1 MKKILLLYLT
11 LILFSSCLYK
21 NMYNFEEGDLD
32 WMKPYA
38 VGDTV
43 RFETSTGTDY
53 LCITKI
59 EIYDSKSR
67 FRQHEGEGDSF
78 HANAIYTGFFLHNGR
93 IRDFYMEIRKRSNGG
108 LDFNNILL
116 NERYCFGIK
125 DERNM
130 NEQGES
136 IKDTIII
143 DDANSHY
150 NHHYGPILD
159 NCEYLKWSKHEGLI
173 EYRLR
178 DGTMYPYSH

>member
-1 MKKILLLYLT
+1 
-11 LILFSSCLYK
+11 
-21 NMYNFEEGDLD
+21 
-32 WMKPYA
+32 
-38 VGDTV
+38 
-43 RFETSTGTDY
+43 
-53 LCITKI
+53 
-59 EIYDSKSR
+59 
-67 FRQHEGEGDSF
+67 
-78 HANAIYTGFFLHNGR
+78 
-93 IRDFYMEIRKRSNGG
+93 MEIRKRSNGG
-108 LDFNNILL
+108 LDFNILL